1 VDWKNQLSN
10 GKLNKLKKRRQII
23 STIKKKLQNRRLKF
37 KSLKK
42 NPNMIQILKK
52 NLKKQISRKVIG
64 VLTLTKVI
72 KHFR

>member
-1 VDWKNQLSN
+1 MDWKNQLSN